1 MFSEKRLLLSF
12 FFTKLKTFKKHF
24 FKFLSFVNLPCG
36 QAMSHKKMGPIGS
49 AVLMFIG
56 YKKQTDTQTVDRQP
70 KFIYRLNNIIKD
82 LIKLGIT

>member
-1 MFSEKRLLLSF
+1 
-12 FFTKLKTFKKHF
+12 
-24 FKFLSFVNLPCG
+24 
-36 QAMSHKKMGPIGS
+36 MSHKKMGPIGS